1 MAGKKILK
9 KEKKNLLKNKK
20 IQSANIKPGEL
31 KQAEVLMKSS
41 KDDEAILILNELDEI
56 KKLIE
61 KGKFQEA
68 IFLLDKFEE
77 KTDLQ
82 QPELVTMY
90 FYKAISLRKLGN
102 YPEALKYA
110 EKVYRAI
117 RKQEP
122 TSQLVETLIMIGHAS
137 CWLGNFEKGYQYID
151 EAEQKLNKLTNVSE
165 KQRILF
171 EAMLYISR
179 NCGYMQQGKIE
190 SFYNSVKKALRL
202 SERINDKYVLAQLYY
217 QLGSL
222 NTFYKID
229 IKSAIEYSQKCQT
242 SAEELGNTTLIAL
255 NLVTLGTIY
264 VMTGDLKKALWYHEH
279 ALKKTDNIMIKMSI
293 FNNLSMI
300 YSQKGELDKALEL
313 LEKALEL
320 AKQVNSPYILVSTLT
335 SMIEVL
341 VLKDEIELASD
352 YLDTLKEYT
361 KKEKNTI
368 AELCAQFSEG
378 FILKSKNRI
387 QNRAKAQK
395 IFEDIVQK
403 EVISGEL
410 TMKALLNLC
419 DLLVEEFHLT
429 TELEV
434 LDELNP
440 LLEKLLVIAENI
452 NSFWILAETHLLQA
466 KLAILKSDFKEARK
480 KLTKA
485 QNVAEKYGLSLLAS
499 KISVE
504 HDNLLTNLK
513 TWEASIEKE
522 APLSQRIELAK
533 LSEHI
538 ENMLLMRK
546 IDNLKIS
553 DEEPFTILIVTEGG
567 TSLLSHSF
575 IKDIPFES
583 HLFSG
588 FLTTIDYFIR
598 EMFSERLDRAKF
610 GEYTLLIKS
619 IPPFFV
625 SYIFKGDSY
634 YALQKINYFIDHIQ
648 KDEFIWQSLMK
659 SYQINKTI
667 HIKEIPLLESL
678 ITDIFIKK
686 NVVIKAF

>member
-1 MAGKKILK
+1 MSFNEG
-9 KEKKNLLKNKK
+9 
-20 IQSANIKPGEL
+20 
-31 KQAEVLMKSS
+31 
-41 KDDEAILILNELDEI
+41 ILINLNGLEKV

-61 KGKFQEA
+61 KDKFQEA
-68 IFLLDKFEE
+68 IVFSDKIKET
-77 KTDLQ
+77 TDLRKS
-82 QPELVTMY
+82 ELITIF
-90 FYKAISLRKLGN
+90 FYKAVSLLRLGN
-102 YPEALKYA
+102 YPETLKYA
-110 EKVYRAI
+110 KKVYRAI
-117 RKQEP
+117 RKEALNP
-122 TSQLVETLIMIGHAS
+122 QLVEILAMMGHAS
-137 CWLGNFEKGYQYID
+137 CWLGNFEKGYQYLE
-151 EAEQKLNKLTNVSE
+151 EAEQKLNSLIDIPE
-165 KQRILF
+165 KRCILL
-171 EAMLYISR
+171 EAMIYLGN
-179 NCGYMQQGKIE
+179 NCGYMQQGK
-190 SFYNSVKKALRL
+190 SDMFYENAMKFL
-202 SERINDKYVLAQLYY
+202 SLCERIDDKFVLAEIYY

-222 NTFYKID
+222 YTFYEID
-229 IKSAIEYSQKCQT
+229 IKLANEYSQKCQLL
-242 SAEELGNTTLIAL
+242 AEELGNTTLIAL
-255 NLVTLGTIY
+255 NLVTIGTIY
-264 VMTGDLKKALWYHEH
+264 VMTGDLKKALWYHEE

-300 YSQKGELDKALEL
+300 YSQKGELDKALES
-313 LEKALEL
+313 LEKAFEL
-320 AKQVNSPYILVSTLT
+320 AKQVNSPYILVSTLA

-341 VLKDEIELASD
+341 VLKDEIELASV
-352 YLDTLKEYT
+352 YLDTLKDYAR
-361 KKEKNTI
+361 KEKNTI

-387 QNRAKAQK
+387 QNQAKAQK

-419 DLLVEEFHLT
+419 DLLVEEFRLT

-466 KLAILKSDFKEARK
+466 KLALLKSDFKEARK
-480 KLTKA
+480 KITKA
-485 QNVAEKYGLSLLAS
+485 QNVAEKYGLSLLAG

-504 HDNLLTNLK
+504 HDNLLINLK
-513 TWEASIEKE
+513 TWEVSIEKE

-625 SYIFKGDSY
+625 AYIFKGASY

-648 KDEFIWQSLMK
+648 KEESIWQNLMK

-678 ITDIFIKK
+678 ITEIFVEK
-686 NVVIKAF
+686 NIILKEF